1 MKAILIFM
9 ACLLLGSCVSR
20 HRYNKLLEEIR
31 LKEKQNAKLETQKL
45 LWVDKNQVLR
55 DSIERIK

>member
-1 MKAILIFM
+1 MRAILICIG
-9 ACLLLGSCVSR
+9 CLILSSCVSR

-45 LWVDKNQVLR
+45 LWADKNQVLL
-55 DSIERIK
+55 DSIEKIK